1 MEKIKLRP
9 FSFLKQKVWRKLSFA
24 GYCSKPPGTI
34 VYLGCKCDSE
44 LSGKDITYKS
54 LEKINVLKKINVK
67 LEFKVEWTME
77 ISKWD
82 AIIQPHS
89 DCGCSSW
96 FSLVI
101 RKIENQT
108 SKCSK

>member
-24 GYCSKPPGTI
+24 GHCSKPPGTI

-54 LEKINVLKKINVK
+54 LMKINVK

-77 ISKWD
+77 IPKWD
-82 AIIQPHS
+82 AIIKPHS

-108 SKCSK
+108 SKSSK